1 MPVLLYVAG
10 VVAHN
15 DLNQWKKGGFETCV
29 TIKSSILKSVFSIK
43 SQPAQQING
52 IRARATTYLVDY
64 RAVVKF
70 FIMSMEFEKKPFQIE
85 DMIALITKMDLIF
98 FMRLV

>member
-29 TIKSSILKSVFSIK
+29 TKAEFSGVGTFFTNRFP
-43 SQPAQQING
+43 SLG
-52 IRARATTYLVDY
+52 IFVNNK
-64 RAVVKF
+64 VG
-70 FIMSMEFEKKPFQIE
+70 I
-85 DMIALITKMDLIF
+85 
-98 FMRLV
+98 